1 MYRWLRVKFLQLRA
15 AIFGG
20 DVVYLKILKDRYQ
33 IVTTIALPPWDPFD
47 QDTRPVVQI
56 GKAEYQLNP
65 NGSFGPVYSH
75 PLHSHPYQKTDQFDR
90 WKYASKRRQTE
101 HVLKNGG

>member
-1 MYRWLRVKFLQLRA
+1 MHRWLRVKFLQLRA

-33 IVTTIALPPWDPFD
+33 IVTTIARLRWDPFD
-47 QDTRPVVQI
+47 QDPRPVVQI

-75 PLHSHPYQKTDQFDR
+75 PYRNNDRVDR
-90 WKYASKRRQTE
+90 WKYASKSRQTE